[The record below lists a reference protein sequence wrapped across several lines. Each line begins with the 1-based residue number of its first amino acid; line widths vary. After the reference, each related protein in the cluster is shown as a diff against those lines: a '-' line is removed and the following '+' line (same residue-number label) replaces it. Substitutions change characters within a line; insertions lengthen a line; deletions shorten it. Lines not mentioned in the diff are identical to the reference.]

1 MLKRFWDPIH
11 NFIDVS
17 DEELAIIDDP
27 VFQRTRNIKQ
37 LSLGNYVYHGAEHSR
52 FGHMLGA
59 MHIAGKVM
67 ESLEKNIEKSHEINL
82 EARDKKTIRMA
93 ALLHDVGHTPFSH
106 SLEKILGESHEKYS
120 KNLIENHFADIIEKV
135 GVDPKEV
142 SELID
147 GYSKKNYLSKIIN
160 GQLDV
165 DRMDYLLRDSHYAGV
180 SYGKFDLGRIIDQ
193 SAIVDNQFVI
203 LEGGYE
209 AIEQFIFARDQMY
222 KQVYFHKT
230 KMVFELMLE
239 KCGEL
244 LKDQNKFD
252 YVRLEDLKSSD
263 TIKEFIEQDDR
274 WFLNQV
280 FDSDLPRVRQIAT
293 LIKKRKPYLEIY
305 SPVLIRNKEL
315 KDVNARLEIL
325 ERELKEDLEDLD
337 ISRHE
342 FLIENHTRE
351 AYAVDDYDSSGIPI
365 YYKNNKFI
373 ENIEKRSN
381 FIQNVIKN
389 RYVMIRG
396 FIIPEKYDKIKDY
409 LKEKGYN
416 LPERI
421 V

>member
-1 MLKRFWDPIH
+1 
-11 NFIDVS
+11 
-17 DEELAIIDDP
+17 
-27 VFQRTRNIKQ
+27 
-37 LSLGNYVYHGAEHSR
+37 
-52 FGHMLGA
+52 
-59 MHIAGKVM
+59 
-67 ESLEKNIEKSHEINL
+67 
-82 EARDKKTIRMA
+82 
-93 ALLHDVGHTPFSH
+93 
-106 SLEKILGESHEKYS
+106 
-120 KNLIENHFADIIEKV
+120 
-135 GVDPKEV
+135 
-142 SELID
+142 
-147 GYSKKNYLSKIIN
+147 
-160 GQLDV
+160 
-165 DRMDYLLRDSHYAGV
+165 
-180 SYGKFDLGRIIDQ
+180 
-193 SAIVDNQFVI
+193 
-203 LEGGYE
+203 
-209 AIEQFIFARDQMY
+209 MY

-305 SPVLIRNKEL
+305 SPVLIRNEEL

>member
-1 MLKRFWDPIH
+1 M
-11 NFIDVS
+11 S

-67 ESLEKNIEKSHEINL
+67 ESLEKNIEKSHGINL

-305 SPVLIRNKEL
+305 SPVLIRNEEL

>member
-1 MLKRFWDPIH
+1 MLKRFRDLIH

-37 LSLGNYVYHGAEHSR
+37 LSLGNYAYHGAEHSR

-120 KNLIENHFADIIEKV
+120 KNLIENHFADIIEKA

>member
-1 MLKRFWDPIH
+1 M
-11 NFIDVS
+11 S

-67 ESLEKNIEKSHEINL
+67 ESLEKNIEKSHGINL

>member
-1 MLKRFWDPIH
+1 M
-11 NFIDVS
+11 S

-120 KNLIENHFADIIEKV
+120 KNLIENHFADIIEKA

-244 LKDQNKFD
+244 LKDQNKFN

>member
-1 MLKRFWDPIH
+1 M
-11 NFIDVS
+11 S

-351 AYAVDDYDSSGIPI
+351 AYAVDDYDSSGIHI

>member
-1 MLKRFWDPIH
+1 M
-11 NFIDVS
+11 S

-120 KNLIENHFADIIEKV
+120 KNLIENHFADIIEKA

>member
-1 MLKRFWDPIH
+1 M
-11 NFIDVS
+11 S

>member
-1 MLKRFWDPIH
+1 M
-11 NFIDVS
+11 S

-67 ESLEKNIEKSHEINL
+67 ESLEKNIEKSHGINL

-389 RYVMIRG
+389 RYIMIRG